1 MVYYR
6 LNCLFLQV
14 FYAMTDW
21 TIARLE
27 VNATDL
33 HYRRMGQGVPMV
45 LAHGLGDSSAC
56 WPLLAPRLADRVEL
70 IAYDARGHGE
80 SARCASYSSAD
91 HVADLRGLIQA
102 LDLAPAVLYGHSMGA
117 ATCAELAGEN
127 PALVR
132 ALILE
137 DPPWRRLEEKPG
149 DLEIAIRRANLL
161 AGQSVPLERLMA
173 TARQENPNYDP
184 AEFEPW
190 ARAKQQADAGIFG
203 WLSSQHPPWQEVVQR
218 IVCPTLLLTG
228 DTALGAIVS
237 DQVAAEVMR
246 LNPHVHQVQVAS
258 ADHSIRRS
266 QFLRVIVALEQF
278 LDEVLLSKAF

>member
-1 MVYYR
+1 
-6 LNCLFLQV
+6 
-14 FYAMTDW
+14 MTAW
-21 TIARLE
+21 KTARLE
-27 VNATDL
+27 VNTTIL
-33 HYRRMGQGVPMV
+33 HYRRMGRGVPMV
-45 LAHGLGDSSAC
+45 LAHGLGDSSDC
-56 WPLLAPRLADRVEL
+56 WPMLAPRLAGRVEL

-80 SARCASYSSAD
+80 SARCGSYGSAD

-117 ATCAELAGEN
+117 ATCAELAGES

-137 DPPWRRLEEKPG
+137 DPPWRRLEEQPG

-161 AGQSVPLERLMA
+161 AGQSVPLERLIA
-173 TARQENPNYDP
+173 AARQEYPNYDP
-184 AEFEPW
+184 AELEPW

-228 DTALGAIVS
+228 DAALGAIVS
-237 DQVAAEVMR
+237 DYVAAELVKR
-246 LNPHVHQVQVAS
+246 NPHLHHVQVTG

-278 LDEVLLSKAF
+278 LDEVLLTRVF